1 MRKIKKHFDFSN
13 KVVFI
18 TGSEGKLGRSL
29 KKTFTDL
36 GAKVYGLDRK
46 KSPSKNI
53 FKADISK
60 EIEIQKIINKIVKA
74 EKKIDVIIN
83 NAGVSVYKP
92 FEKRTSRDIDFTLN
106 VNLKGLINVTKTYF
120 KIHKK
125 NKLKSCRI
133 VNIGSVYGVVAPD
146 TRIYSKKDN
155 INSEIYGASKAGVI
169 QLTKYFATF
178 FGKHNIIVNC
188 VSPGGIK
195 DKNHS
200 KFFSEKYKKRVP
212 QNRLALENDITGAIV
227 YFASDICTYTTGQNL
242 IIDGG
247 LSSW

>member
-60 EIEIQKIINKIVKA
+60 EIEIQKIIDKIVKA

-125 NKLKSCRI
+125 NKLKS
-133 VNIGSVYGVVAPD
+133 
-146 TRIYSKKDN
+146 
-155 INSEIYGASKAGVI
+155 
-169 QLTKYFATF
+169 
-178 FGKHNIIVNC
+178 
-188 VSPGGIK
+188 
-195 DKNHS
+195 
-200 KFFSEKYKKRVP
+200 
-212 QNRLALENDITGAIV
+212 
-227 YFASDICTYTTGQNL
+227 
-242 IIDGG
+242 
-247 LSSW
+247 